1 MFELAWPWLLLAL
14 PLPLIVARLLPR
26 APGWI
31 ATALHL
37 PHTGFV
43 LPQQADISPVPRL
56 RTLLAL
62 LAWALLVFAAARPQW
77 LGPPEDV
84 PRSGRDLLL
93 AVDTSGSMSIEDMQL
108 GGAPAPRF
116 AAIQAIAAD
125 FIKRRDGDRV
135 GLILFGTRAYLL
147 VPLTFD
153 LKTVGKQLADATIGL
168 AGRETAIGDAVGLA
182 VKRLRDRP
190 ENQRVLVLLTDGVN
204 TSGELDPHKAI
215 DLAAANHVRVYTIG
229 IGADALRVNSL
240 FGSRIVNPSA
250 DLDEAMLKRMAEAT
264 GGRYFRARNSDELAD
279 VYRTID
285 QLEPD
290 RRHQAEPAS
299 DRRVVLDAARG
310 IAGGGR
316 IRVPLAG
323 LAHAAL
329 RAPPVCERAH
339 EHVRRFPFPAAAV
352 ARRCCLRCRR
362 SGCCGATGA
371 PTRARGAT

>member
-43 LPQQADISPVPRL
+43 LPQQADVSPVPRM
-56 RTLLAL
+56 RTALAL
-62 LAWALLVFAAARPQW
+62 LGWMLLVFAAARPQW

-108 GGAPAPRF
+108 GGSPAPRF

-125 FIKRRDGDRV
+125 FIQRRGGDRV

-153 LKTVGKQLADATIGL
+153 LKTVGKQLSDATIGL
-168 AGRETAIGDAVGLA
+168 AGRETAIGDALGLA

-190 ENQRVLVLLTDGVN
+190 EDQRVLVLLTDGVN
-204 TSGELDPHKAI
+204 TAGELDPRKAI
-215 DLAAANHVRVYTIG
+215 DLAAANKVRVYTIG
-229 IGADALRVNSL
+229 VGAEALRVNSL
-240 FGSRIVNPSA
+240 FGSRVVNPSA
-250 DLDEAMLKRMAEAT
+250 DLDEAMLKRMAEVT

-285 QLEPD
+285 QLEPVAD
-290 RRHQAEPAS
+290 TKQSLRPVDE
-299 DRRVVLDAARG
+299 LYWM
-310 IAGGGR
+310 
-316 IRVPLAG
+316 PLAAS
-323 LAHAAL
+323 LAAAAFAFLLPGWRMRALGSGTRL
-329 RAPPVCERAH
+329 RANA
-339 EHVRRFPFPAAAV
+339 
-352 ARRCCLRCRR
+352 
-362 SGCCGATGA
+362 
-371 PTRARGAT
+371 

>member
-43 LPQQADISPVPRL
+43 LPQQADVSPVPRM
-56 RTLLAL
+56 RTALAL
-62 LAWALLVFAAARPQW
+62 LGWALLVFAAARPQW

-108 GGAPAPRF
+108 GGSPAPRF

-125 FIKRRDGDRV
+125 FIQRRGGDRV

-153 LKTVGKQLADATIGL
+153 LKTVGKQLSDATIGL
-168 AGRETAIGDAVGLA
+168 AGRETAIGDALGLA

-190 ENQRVLVLLTDGVN
+190 EDQRVLVLLTDGVN
-204 TSGELDPHKAI
+204 TAGELDPRKAI
-215 DLAAANHVRVYTIG
+215 DLAAANKVRVYTIG
-229 IGADALRVNSL
+229 VGAEALRVNSL
-240 FGSRIVNPSA
+240 FGSRVVNPSA
-250 DLDEAMLKRMAEAT
+250 DLDEAMLKRMAEVT

-285 QLEPD
+285 QLEPVAD
-290 RRHQAEPAS
+290 TKQSLRPVDE
-299 DRRVVLDAARG
+299 LYWM
-310 IAGGGR
+310 
-316 IRVPLAG
+316 PLAAS
-323 LAHAAL
+323 LAAAAL
-329 RAPPVCERAH
+329 AFLLPGWRMQSLGSGARMRANA
-339 EHVRRFPFPAAAV
+339 
-352 ARRCCLRCRR
+352 
-362 SGCCGATGA
+362 
-371 PTRARGAT
+371 

>member
-1 MFELAWPWLLLAL
+1 MFELAWPWVLAAL

-43 LPQQADISPVPRL
+43 LEQQADVSPVPRL
-56 RTLLAL
+56 RTALAL

-84 PRSGRDLLL
+84 PRSGRDLML

-108 GGAPAPRF
+108 GGSPAPRF
-116 AAIQAIAAD
+116 AAIQAIASD
-125 FIKRRDGDRV
+125 FIKRRQGDRV

-153 LKTVGKQLADATIGL
+153 LKTVGRQLSDATIGL
-168 AGRETAIGDAVGLA
+168 AGRETAIGDALGLA

-190 ENQRVLVLLTDGVN
+190 EDQRVLILLTDGVN
-204 TSGELDPHKAI
+204 TAGELDPRKAI
-215 DLAAANHVRVYTIG
+215 ELAAANHVRVYTIG
-229 IGADALRVNSL
+229 IGAEALRVDSL

-250 DLDEAMLKRMAEAT
+250 DLDEAMLRRMAEAT

-285 QLEPD
+285 QLEPVAD
-290 RRHQAEPAS
+290 TKESLRPVDEWYWA
-299 DRRVVLDAARG
+299 
-310 IAGGGR
+310 
-316 IRVPLAG
+316 PLAAS
-323 LAHAAL
+323 LATAAL
-329 RAPPVCERAH
+329 AFLLPGWRMRAP
-339 EHVRRFPFPAAAV
+339 
-352 ARRCCLRCRR
+352 
-362 SGCCGATGA
+362 
-371 PTRARGAT
+371 RGAVPARANA

>member
-14 PLPLIVARLLPR
+14 PAPLILARLLPR

-37 PHTGFV
+37 PHTGFA
-43 LPQQADISPVPRL
+43 LPQQAELSPVPRL
-56 RTLLAL
+56 RSALAL

-108 GGAPAPRF
+108 GMQPAPRF
-116 AAIQAIAAD
+116 SAIQAIGSD
-125 FIKRRDGDRV
+125 FIRRRAGDRV

-168 AGRETAIGDAVGLA
+168 AGRETAIGDALGLA

-190 ENQRVLVLLTDGVN
+190 EEQRVLVLLTDGVN
-204 TSGELDPHKAI
+204 TAGELDPRKAI
-215 DLAAANHVRVYTIG
+215 DLAAANGVRVYTIG
-229 IGADALRVNSL
+229 IGAEALRVNSL
-240 FGSRIVNPSA
+240 FGSRLVNPSA

-285 QLEPD
+285 QLEPVAD
-290 RRHQAEPAS
+290 TKQSLRPIDE
-299 DRRVVLDAARG
+299 LYWM
-310 IAGGGR
+310 
-316 IRVPLAG
+316 PLAASIAVAS
-323 LAHAAL
+323 LAFLVPGWRL
-329 RAPPVCERAH
+329 RALAPLSMRRA
-339 EHVRRFPFPAAAV
+339 
-352 ARRCCLRCRR
+352 
-362 SGCCGATGA
+362 
-371 PTRARGAT
+371 